1 MKKREFLEMLAIGGA
16 VPLTVAGCGGDGGGS
31 TQMRLVNASVGYP
44 NLGLLVNTTQATTT
58 DVAYGSAGPFSGV
71 PAGSVTTTLT
81 TTTNGVV
88 TNLPAVTRT
97 LSKDVRYS
105 LVAYGFSNDPKS
117 VLILENQ
124 DAPDT
129 GYASFNILNTS
140 VDVGA
145 VDIYLLTSGQGLTDA
160 APIASG
166 IPGVSQSVFAQI
178 TAGTYDIVVV
188 GAGSVQSGTT
198 DTRLTIPGIAL
209 SDQQIVTLILTPGA
223 SGVLAN
229 GILLT
234 QASDGS
240 VVNYPNTLCRVRAV
254 GSTGLTGTISVAAG
268 GHALMTNVPSPNFT
282 GYVNVTATGAP
293 IAQVDGNNVTV
304 IVGPGQT
311 ITSTQLL
318 AGSDYTVVVYGEEAA
333 PVAEL
338 FLDDNRLPASLTGV
352 KVRMLNAVL
361 STSMTSLP
369 LTLNVNAT
377 SVATDIIEG
386 AMSPYAEVPAIAQ
399 SIVSVN
405 SGFTLVVP
413 NDGINTG
420 VTYTLSAGN
429 IYTMV
434 VAGQGTTSDVT
445 GIRYNFSG
453 ARR

>member
-1 MKKREFLEMLAIGGA
+1 MKKREFLEMLAVGGA
-16 VPLTVAGCGGDGGGS
+16 VPLTVAGCGGDGSGS
-31 TQMRLVNASVGYP
+31 TQLRLVNASVGYA
-44 NLGLLVNTTQATTT
+44 NLGLLVNTTQATTS
-58 DVAYGSAGPFSGV
+58 DVAYGSAGPFAGV

-105 LVAYGFSNDPKS
+105 LVAYGFSNEPKS

-124 DAPDT
+124 SAPDT
-129 GYASFNILNTS
+129 GYAAFNVLNTS
-140 VDVGA
+140 LDVGA
-145 VDIYLLTSGQGLTDA
+145 VDVYLLSAGQGLTDA
-160 APIASG
+160 APVASSVT
-166 IPGVSQSVFAQI
+166 GVSQSVFVQI
-178 TAGTYDIVVV
+178 TAGTYTVVIV
-188 GAGSVQSGTT
+188 GSGSVQSGTT
-198 DTRLTIPGIAL
+198 DTRLTIANVSL
-209 SDQQIVTLILTPGA
+209 ADQQIATLILTPGP

-234 QASDGS
+234 QASDGA

-254 GSTGLTGTISVAAG
+254 GSTGLSGTISVAAG
-268 GHALMTNVPSPNFT
+268 GQALMTNVPSPNFT
-282 GYVNVTATGAP
+282 GYANVTAGGAP
-293 IAQVDGNNVTV
+293 TVQVDNVDVPVV
-304 IVGPGQT
+304 IGPGQT
-311 ITSTQLL
+311 LTSTTLA
-318 AGSDYTVVVYGEEAA
+318 AGSDYTIVVYGEETS

-338 FLDDNRLPASLTGV
+338 FLDDNRLPASATGV
-352 KVRMLNAVL
+352 KVRLLNAVL
-361 STSMTSLP
+361 STSPTSLP

-399 SIVSVN
+399 SVVSVN
-405 SGFTLVVP
+405 SGFALVVP
-413 NDGINTG
+413 NDGVNTG

-434 VAGQGTTSDVT
+434 VAGEGTISDVS

>member
-1 MKKREFLEMLAIGGA
+1 MKKREFLELLAVGGA
-16 VPLTVAGCGGDGGGS
+16 VPLTVAGCGGNGSGS
-31 TQMRLVNASVGYP
+31 TNLRLVNASVGYP
-44 NLGLLVNTTQATTT
+44 NLGLLVDTTQATST
-58 DVAYGSAGPFSGV
+58 DVAYGTASPFAGV

-88 TNLPAVTRT
+88 TDLPAVTRT
-97 LSKDVRYS
+97 LNKDVRYT
-105 LVAYGFSNDPKS
+105 LVAYGFSNEPKS

-124 DAPDT
+124 SAPDA
-129 GYASFNILNTS
+129 GNASFNVLNTS
-140 VDVGA
+140 TDVGA
-145 VDIYLLTSGQGLTDA
+145 VDIYLLSSGQDLTDA
-160 APIASG
+160 APIVSS
-166 IPGVSQSVFAQI
+166 ITGVSQSTFAQI
-178 TAGTYDIVVV
+178 TAGTYTAVVV

-198 DTRLTIPGIAL
+198 DVRLTVTGVAL
-209 SDQQIVTLILTPGA
+209 ADQQIATLILTPGA

-229 GILLT
+229 GMLLT
-234 QASDGS
+234 QAADGTIT
-240 VVNYPNTLCRVRAV
+240 NYPNTLCRVRAV

-268 GHALMTNVPSPNFT
+268 GQALMTNVPSPNFT
-282 GYVNVTATGAP
+282 GYVNVTAGGKP
-293 IAQVDGNNVTV
+293 IAQVDGGDVTV

-311 ITSTQLL
+311 MTDTTLA
-318 AGSDYTVVVYGEEAA
+318 AGSDYTIVVYGEVSA

-338 FLDDNRLPASLTGV
+338 FLDDNRLPASNTGV
-352 KVRMLNAVL
+352 KVRLLNAVL
-361 STSMTSLP
+361 STTNTSLP

-386 AMSPYAEVPAIAQ
+386 AMSPYAEVPALAQ

-413 NDGINTG
+413 NDGVNTG
-420 VTYTLSAGN
+420 VTYTLSSGN

-434 VAGQGTTSDVT
+434 VAGEGTTSDVT